1 MFLHITKA
9 TPLDGFRVK
18 VCFDDGRDGVADL
31 SEALNGPVFELLKD
45 PKMFRKFRVD
55 EELQTI
61 VWPNGAD
68 LAPEYIYY
76 QAFRDD
82 PTLHSTFRKWGY
94 IT

>member
-18 VCFDDGRDGVADL
+18 VCFDDGREGVADL
-31 SEALNGPVFELLKD
+31 SEALKGPVFELLKD
-45 PKMFRKFRVD
+45 PEVFRQFRVD

-61 VWPNGAD
+61 VWPNGTD
-68 LAPEYIYY
+68 LAPEYVYY
-76 QAFRDD
+76 QAFRND
-82 PTLHSTFRKWGY
+82 PALHATFRKWGY

>member
-1 MFLHITKA
+1 
-9 TPLDGFRVK
+9 
-18 VCFDDGRDGVADL
+18 
-31 SEALNGPVFELLKD
+31 
-45 PKMFRKFRVD
+45 MFRKLRID

-82 PTLHSTFRKWGY
+82 PALRATFRKWGY
-94 IT
+94 RR